1 MTTTSIAHQK
11 SSASGTASR
20 VGSSDWFGFRFF
32 CHPDGPDGLP
42 AKWCWIIAARK
53 GWSIQWHKH
62 TKACRYGL
70 YTNLRTHGGLVA
82 ALNLPLLGDFSLWR

>member
-1 MTTTSIAHQK
+1 MNTLSTK
-11 SSASGTASR
+11 ASGTVPA
-20 VGSSDWFGFRFF
+20 VVTTDWFGFRFF
-32 CHPDGPDGLP
+32 CHPNGPDGLP

-53 GWSIQWHKH
+53 GWALQWHKH

-70 YTNLRTHGGLVA
+70 YTNLRTHGGLVV